1 MVSDRPK
8 LLLLLTLSLLAGMS
22 ACLGK
27 KSVRESL
34 SIDRTSPALDDPSKP
49 VLLNEALTIYF
60 SEPILPT
67 SVTSDSVSLIDESGH
82 KVSGQL
88 RAGKAG
94 NDWVQFVP
102 DPPLAA
108 DLGDGSFRPGAHYR
122 LVFTGRGRVDRVKSQ
137 DGRRSLPDLHS
148 FDIYIA
154 DRNQAPVGLPSILR
168 PPASDLPLMMRTS
181 DGPVHVA
188 ADVPRLLLH
197 FTLPIL
203 PTSLRSEAFRIRLQD
218 GGILVP
224 RGVRAVPSP
233 FDKLDFPGSTVEI
246 DLGSVPRL
254 EDGTSRPLTDMDFI
268 SVVLVSEGGLV
279 DYAGRSP
286 LPGTHYWS
294 VVEGRS
300 VPICGWPDGEQH
312 YSSEDELQAGFEV
325 RGANIVPKV
334 RIEAGNGSLGAFR
347 PKKDTT
353 LRPGESFDRGD
364 GLQVVSSGP
373 DFHFASIDIP
383 ADVTVTVDAS
393 SGPVRLLAT
402 GGMRL
407 EGSLG
412 LIGPATPLPA
422 RAFISR
428 PVADLV
434 SGARVALV
442 AAGDVQIYGEIT
454 SSASISESETALLLA
469 TAGWL
474 RLHGELPFQSVLV
487 ADSRGV
493 GSVSRIEGVRGQS
506 KPYPAA
512 FTVGLAAG
520 AEITFRGVLP
530 WRQLPSHLDSGVLQ
544 IGDVPR
550 PFVVEWQATSADAIR
565 RERPDLRTDRIG
577 RWQPARDRDVLVV
590 GGGGFVR
597 LKLTAVVREGEPL
610 PSIRELRLVEN

>member
-1 MVSDRPK
+1 MASHRPK
-8 LLLLLTLSLLAGMS
+8 LLLLLTLPLLAGMS

-27 KSVRESL
+27 KSVGVSL

-82 KVSGQL
+82 KVPGQL

-108 DLGDGSFRPGAHYR
+108 DLDDGSFRPGAHYR

-137 DGRRSLPDLHS
+137 DGRRSLADLHS

-224 RGVRAVPSP
+224 RGIRAVPSP
-233 FDKLDFPGSTVEI
+233 FDKLDFPGSTIEI

-254 EDGTSRPLTDMDFI
+254 EDGTPRPLTEMDFI

-300 VPICGWPDGEQH
+300 VPICSWPDGEQY
-312 YSSEDELQAGFEV
+312 YSSEDQLHAGFEV

-334 RIEAGNGSLGAFR
+334 RVEAGNGSLGAFW
-347 PKKDTT
+347 PTKDIT
-353 LRPGESFDRGD
+353 LRTGESFDRGD
-364 GLQVVSSGP
+364 GVRVVSSGP
-373 DFHFASIDIP
+373 DFHFASINIP

-407 EGSLG
+407 AGSLS
-412 LIGPATPLPA
+412 LNGPATALPA

-428 PVADLV
+428 PVADLI
-434 SGARVALV
+434 SSARVALV
-442 AAGDVQIYGEIT
+442 AAGDLQVYGDIT
-454 SSASISESETALLLA
+454 SSASISESETPLLLA

-487 ADSRGV
+487 VDPADRG
-493 GSVSRIEGVRGQS
+493 GWHIEGVRGQS

-520 AEITFRGVLP
+520 AEIAFQGLLP

-544 IGDVPR
+544 IGDVPSELA
-550 PFVVEWQATSADAIR
+550 VEWQATAADAIR
-565 RERPDLRTDRIG
+565 RELPDLRTDRIG

-597 LKLTAVVREGEPL
+597 LKLSARVREGEIL